1 MRQAQDKQPVKDDVD
16 HFGAQIA
23 NHDRKFF
30 NPKRKCPS
38 RDFRSYLKAYDM
50 QLCYRDKQL
59 KSVILLKSFDILL
72 SQKQEHHL

>member
-30 NPKRKCPS
+30 TPKNQMS
-38 RDFRSYLKAYDM
+38 
-50 QLCYRDKQL
+50 KQR
-59 KSVILLKSFDILL
+59 F
-72 SQKQEHHL
+72 

>member
-30 NPKRKCPS
+30 TPKNQM
-38 RDFRSYLKAYDM
+38 F
-50 QLCYRDKQL
+50 KQR
-59 KSVILLKSFDILL
+59 F
-72 SQKQEHHL
+72 